1 MTKIEIDS
9 GRSSSATHRMTQAS
23 TTLNRRYVK
32 RPANIAVE
40 EAARSAN
47 RQRSVE
53 PTPAAPSRLVN
64 LNVSSADLAAAKERE
79 AAARQAAEEARMAE
93 IARASGY
100 AAMESFQNYQ
110 PSFSST
116 PMVPRVVEYGSL
128 DPYSQ
133 NNQLVDSTMS
143 ANSEATNPAM
153 TTTVTSPESQTPDT
167 SQTAYYSPIDQSTL
181 MQSPMITSNQ
191 TEMTTYQTQP
201 APAPAPEIDT
211 SELALNIAAD
221 YAAASLGASMQEFGN
236 NYDTYAMGQPEVDT
250 ANTTNSVNTTFP
262 NLNTIDTKSTDSV
275 DLVAYAASEAIASIR
290 AATEPSEVSEQ
301 VASLKAF
308 AESIKANASMPEMKE
323 LGNTI
328 EKFVSIAMKSTK
340 IQEETQKKANSTA
353 AKVTFSPKVTRAAN
367 KVTKSSAKVMAASN
381 RSKVTAN
388 KNINRT
394 TTLSSRTKY
403 NKTKLGP
410 NELKERAIE
419 EALHSVATMDQ
430 TRTKSRPAMQT
441 KRKGNV
447 KRFAIAFACA
457 AICVGGV
464 IAFVSSNIPDISI
477 RVAAMQTGI
486 TASYPSYVPRDYTL
500 GDIFSEDGK
509 ITMMFNGPN
518 GASFN
523 LVEEKSSW
531 DTSAL
536 LRNYI
541 EPTWGDNYT
550 TTNEQGITI
559 YISNT
564 TSDAAW
570 VNSGILYSIT
580 SSGTPLTKKQV
591 RSIVVS
597 LQSYTLERVIIQA

>member
-9 GRSSSATHRMTQAS
+9 GHSSSATHRITQAS

-40 EAARSAN
+40 EAARTARQQRPVDSA
-47 RQRSVE
+47 
-53 PTPAAPSRLVN
+53 PTRPSRLVN

-79 AAARQAAEEARMAE
+79 DAMRQAAEKARMAE
-93 IARASGY
+93 ITRASEY
-100 AAMESFQNYQ
+100 AAMQSFQGLE
-110 PSFSST
+110 PFSAT

-128 DPYSQ
+128 SPAMS
-133 NNQLVDSTMS
+133 STPATETS
-143 ANSEATNPAM
+143 TPEATVQPQDANQPSNIPNETSFYSTASPTTQVSTPINSYQPYPNTAQISDQAIPSDQAM
-153 TTTVTSPESQTPDT
+153 PTN
-167 SQTAYYSPIDQSTL
+167 QTAPVA
-181 MQSPMITSNQ
+181 PTS
-191 TEMTTYQTQP
+191 
-201 APAPAPEIDT
+201 EIDT

-236 NYDTYAMGQPEVDT
+236 NYDAYAMSQPEVSPT
-250 ANTTNSVNTTFP
+250 ENIPFP
-262 NLNTIDTKSTDSV
+262 NLNAIDTQSADSV
-275 DLVAYAASEAIASIR
+275 DAIAHAASEAIASIR

-308 AESIKANASMPEMKE
+308 AESIKSSASMPEMKE

-328 EKFVSIAMKSTK
+328 EKFVNIAMKSTK
-340 IQEETQKKANSTA
+340 IQEETKKKANSVTA
-353 AKVTFSPKVTRAAN
+353 SATVTFSPKVTRAAN
-367 KVTKSSAKVMAASN
+367 KVTKSSAKVVAASN
-381 RSKVTAN
+381 RNRNKVANRNTATRTINN
-388 KNINRT
+388 KKLRT
-394 TTLSSRTKY
+394 
-403 NKTKLGP
+403 NKLNP
-410 NELKERAIE
+410 AELKERAIE
-419 EALHSVATMDQ
+419 EALQSVATMDQ
-430 TRTKSRPAMQT
+430 PRAKTRPVMQT
-441 KRKGNV
+441 KRKGSV

-509 ITMMFNGPN
+509 ITMVFNGPN
-518 GASFN
+518 GAAFN
-523 LVEEKSSW
+523 LIEEKSSW

-536 LRNYI
+536 VRNYI
-541 EPTWGDNYT
+541 EPTWGNDYT

-559 YISNT
+559 YISNAS
-564 TSDAAW
+564 SDAAW
-570 VNSGILYSIT
+570 VNSGILYRIT

-597 LQSYTLERVIIQA
+597 L